1 MTKRFYDVG
10 KIANTHGIK
19 GELKVFSVTDFP
31 EERYRKGSRLFLDH
45 SLLEEPLQVTVE
57 TVRLQKNT
65 YIVKLKEFNHINE
78 VEKYKGGL
86 LKVSE
91 EDRIELEEDEFYYDD
106 IIGCEVWSDEE
117 GKLGTVTEIL
127 QTGANDVWVVQR
139 EAGKD
144 LLLPYID
151 DCILEVNIDEKKVKV
166 HVLEGLIE

>member
-1 MTKRFYDVG
+1 MTKQFYDVG

-31 EERYRKGSRLFLDH
+31 EERYRKGSKLYLVHSTLD
-45 SLLEEPLQVTVE
+45 EPLAVTIE
-57 TVRLQKNT
+57 SVRPQKNT
-65 YIVKLKEFNHINE
+65 YIVKFKEFDNINQ
-78 VEKYKGGL
+78 VEKYKGGF
-86 LKVSE
+86 LKVSA

-117 GKLGTVTEIL
+117 GKLGIVKEIL
-127 QTGANDVWVVQR
+127 QTGANDVWVVKRDQ
-139 EAGKD
+139 GKD

-151 DCILEVNIDEKKVKV
+151 ECVLEVNIAEKKVKV